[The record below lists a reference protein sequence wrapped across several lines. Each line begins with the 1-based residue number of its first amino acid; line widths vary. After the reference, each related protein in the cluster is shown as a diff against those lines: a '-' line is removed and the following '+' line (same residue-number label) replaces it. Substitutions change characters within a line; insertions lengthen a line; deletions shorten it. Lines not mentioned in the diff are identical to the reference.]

1 MEVQK
6 KSLSS
11 GLEGAKNIYDVLVAL
26 YSLIDN
32 EDSPGNI
39 QRYYEE
45 SNADDWSGINSL
57 LDQLLSCQI
66 DFQLFMRELLRLFE
80 AEDRLMFAIHVLK
93 FFDQVFKEKEEYP
106 YLEFGSTVEVNCLRQ
121 LGPLNNEQAEYRLY
135 LTAGT
140 GLIEESKAL
149 IKSRCRIINRKDG
162 SDIFESITGYRIVRV
177 LPKREPL
184 IKIKEYGENIFD
196 PDKEE
201 RNLRLAIIPISRK
214 RWFHIK
220 YEENISGRHYFE
232 IQDNESKVKEN
243 NRAYVQLFDRLVDE
257 KVEIAVFPE
266 LAMNSATEDEIRG
279 YLTNKALTTRDY
291 SLELVFLGSRWENG
305 SNKCVLLSGSGSV
318 LCRNG
323 KKNPFSLVHNGKECF
338 EKLVK
343 RPTEYEIL
351 DVKHLG
357 RILYIVCKDG
367 LDDIG
372 QLSFWNEYGVNFE
385 VISSFSPSIAFFEQ
399 QMADM
404 ISKYKGMAVVANS
417 CSPRKAEAEG
427 ETAVGFVKLPYMR
440 KKKPFLIHGLGKE
453 YDMEEQ
459 CMKSCT
465 FCSCM
470 HIFDIRPDILQEN
483 EILSGMEID
492 YTKICR

>member
-6 KSLSS
+6 KNLTS

-45 SNADDWSGINSL
+45 SNADDWSEVNSL
-57 LDQLLSCQI
+57 LDQLLSEQI
-66 DFQLFMRELLRLFE
+66 NFQNFMRKLLQLLE
-80 AEDRLMFAIHVLK
+80 AEDLFMFAIHVLK
-93 FFDQVFKEKEEYP
+93 FFDQIFKDKEAYP
-106 YLEFGSTVEVNCLRQ
+106 YLEFGNIVEVNCLRQ
-121 LGPLNNEQAEYRLY
+121 LGPLNNEQTEYRLY

-140 GLIEESKAL
+140 GLVEESKAL
-149 IKSRCRIINRKDG
+149 IESKCRIINRKDG

-184 IKIKEYGENIFD
+184 IKIKEYGKNIFCSD
-196 PDKEE
+196 EGEE
-201 RNLRLAIIPISRK
+201 KNLRLAIIPVSRK

-220 YEENISGRHYFE
+220 YEENTSGKHYFE
-232 IQDNESKVKEN
+232 IEDNKSKIKEN
-243 NRAYVQLFDRLVDE
+243 NRAYLQLFDRMVDE

-266 LAMNSATEDEIRG
+266 LAMNSATEDEICE
-279 YLTNKALTTRDY
+279 YLAHKALTTGDY
-291 SLELVFLGSRWENG
+291 SLKLVFLGSCWENG
-305 SNKCVLLSGSGSV
+305 SNKCVLLSGNGSV

-323 KKNPFSLVHNGKECF
+323 KKNPFSLVRNEKEYF
-338 EKLVK
+338 EKLTKKPVG
-343 RPTEYEIL
+343 YEIL

-372 QLSFWNEYGVNFE
+372 QFSFWNEYGVNFE

-399 QMADM
+399 EMADM
-404 ISKYKGMAVVANS
+404 ISKYKGMALVANS
-417 CSPRKAEAEG
+417 CCPRKAEG
-427 ETAVGFVKLPYMR
+427 RTAVGFVKLPYMR
-440 KKKPFLIHGLGKE
+440 KKKPFLIDGLGKE
-453 YDMEEQ
+453 YNMEEQ
-459 CMKSCT
+459 CMKNCT

-470 HIFDIRPDILQEN
+470 HIFDIKPDRLQEN
-483 EILSGMEID
+483 EILSGMKID